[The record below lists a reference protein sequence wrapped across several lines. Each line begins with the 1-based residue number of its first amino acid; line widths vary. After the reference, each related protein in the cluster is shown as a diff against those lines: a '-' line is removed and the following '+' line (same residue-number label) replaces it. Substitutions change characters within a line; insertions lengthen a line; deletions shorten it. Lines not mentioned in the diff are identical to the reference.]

1 MKSALVRVA
10 FLDNIRYL
18 MILLVVVYHSVAA
31 YATVVPW
38 WFYHDSTFFAADI
51 TRELL
56 DVFMMPVLFFVAGYF
71 VLPSLEKKAVGEFL
85 TDKAR
90 RLLIPWV
97 LAVLVILPLLL
108 YDQPNQPVRPFWNYW
123 LSYLEGFP
131 TQLSF
136 LPHTLTQGPYWFLS
150 LLFAFFVLFA
160 LVHRL
165 TRRWWAGTVAPAER
179 KVTSGNS
186 VLMPLAV
193 FGVLTFAVYFVSL
206 LLVPDTTWL
215 TLNMFLEFQPTR
227 VVLLVCYFALGV
239 YAQSHKW
246 FAGAK
251 SLGNLALWG
260 AISVALVVAYLFVGQ
275 PLFGDLAGV
284 PGLPVG
290 LLLPF
295 AFIRSFLLLSVLVVL
310 LSVGLRYWNR
320 SSRVDRE
327 LSATSYNTYL
337 THLWFVLIIQAAL
350 LEWTGSSLAK
360 FVIVFVAALVVSFAI
375 SRWVIGRHGRATAT
389 VIVALLI
396 FCLVVRP

>member
-1 MKSALVRVA
+1 
-10 FLDNIRYL
+10 

-38 WFYHDSTFFAADI
+38 WFYHDSSFLAADI
-51 TRELL
+51 IRELL

-71 VLPSLEKKAVGEFL
+71 ALPSLEKKAVGEFL

-97 LAVLVILPLLL
+97 LAVLVILPLLF
-108 YDQPNQPVRPFWNYW
+108 YDTPNQTIKPFWKYW

-136 LPHTLTQGPYWFLS
+136 FPHTLTQGPYWFLS

-160 LVHRL
+160 LVYSL
-165 TRRWWAGTVAPAER
+165 TRRRRVGTVAPAER
-179 KVTSGNS
+179 KVTSGSS
-186 VLMPLAV
+186 VLVPLAV

-206 LLVPDTTWL
+206 LLIPDTSWV

-227 VVLLVCYFALGV
+227 VVLLVCYFAFGV

-260 AISVALVVAYLFVGQ
+260 VISVALVVAYLFVGQ

-284 PGLPVG
+284 QGLPVG

-320 SSRVDRE
+320 SSRIDRE
-327 LSATSYNTYL
+327 FSATSYNTYL
-337 THLWFVLIIQAAL
+337 THVWFVLIIQAAL
-350 LEWTGSSLAK
+350 LGWIGSSLTK
-360 FVIVFVAALVVSFAI
+360 FVIVFAVALALSFVI
-375 SRWVIGRHGRATAT
+375 SRWVIGRHGRATAA

-396 FCLVVRP
+396 FCLIVRP

>member
-1 MKSALVRVA
+1 MRVA

-18 MILLVVVYHSVAA
+18 MILFVVVYHSVAA

-38 WFYHDSTFFAADI
+38 WFYHDSSFFAADI
-51 TRELL
+51 IRELL

-71 VLPSLEKKAVGEFL
+71 AFPSLEKEAVGEFL

-97 LAVLVILPLLL
+97 VAVLVILPLLL
-108 YDQPNQPVRPFWNYW
+108 YDQPTQPVRPFWRYW
-123 LSYLEGFP
+123 LSYLGGFP

-136 LPHTLTQGPYWFLS
+136 FPHTLTQGPYWFLS
-150 LLFAFFVLFA
+150 LLFAFFVLSA
-160 LVHRL
+160 LVHTV
-165 TRRWWAGTVAPAER
+165 TRRRRVGPVAPAER
-179 KVTSGNS
+179 KVRSGKS
-186 VLMPLAV
+186 VLVPLAV
-193 FGVLTFAVYFVSL
+193 FGVLTFGVYFVSL
-206 LLVPDTTWL
+206 LLVPDTSWL

-260 AISVALVVAYLFVGQ
+260 VISVALGVAYLFVGQ

-327 LSATSYNTYL
+327 FSATSYNTYL
-337 THLWFVLIIQAAL
+337 THVWFVLIIQAAL
-350 LEWTGSSLAK
+350 LGWIESSVVK
-360 FVIVFVAALVVSFAI
+360 FVIVFAVALALSFAI
-375 SRWVIGRHGRATAT
+375 SRWVIGRHGRATTA
-389 VIVALLI
+389 VIVTLLI
-396 FCLVVRP
+396 FCLIVRP